1 MRRDAVEARKLVPV
15 VAEYD
20 GPVYFRLSRAVA
32 PIVYESHQPVIGRG
46 VLLRNGGDITLIC
59 TGLMVARGLL
69 AAEELESM
77 GISTRVLAISS
88 IKPLDRELILEAAC
102 ETGRLVT
109 CEEHSVIGGLEARWL
124 N

>member
-1 MRRDAVEARKLVPV
+1 MKTRKLVPV

-32 PIVYESHQPVIGRG
+32 PIVYDESYQPVIGRG

-77 GISTRVLAISS
+77 GISARVLAISS

-109 CEEHSVIGGLEARWL
+109 CEEHSVIGGLGSSGG
-124 N
+124 